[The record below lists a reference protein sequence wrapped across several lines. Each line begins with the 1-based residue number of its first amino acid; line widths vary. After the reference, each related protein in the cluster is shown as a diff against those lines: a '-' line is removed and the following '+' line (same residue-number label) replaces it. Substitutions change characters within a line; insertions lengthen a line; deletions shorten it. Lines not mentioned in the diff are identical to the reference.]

1 MKLNKIKIHNVRGI
15 SDLGLQLDSE
25 SIAIWGPNGVGK
37 SSVVDAI
44 EFLFTGKMS
53 RLSGEGTG
61 GINLSQHG
69 PHIDHPPESAYVSAE
84 VQVDGSDQPVQVVR
98 RMANPGTLKCPAG
111 ARDILEEIGGVVN
124 RGGTILTRR
133 DILRFVTATAGTRAD
148 QIQDLLNLKEI
159 ETHRASLV
167 QAQTRLKRDETS
179 ASKAVADAKS
189 DVNAILGEESY
200 VNERLLDVVNQ
211 CRTILAGQQVNE
223 VNAATFNTDIS
234 PLVASAEE
242 APSINLFLIS
252 RYLDGIRRE
261 TSSDRLLGRRNAG
274 ETLRTQLTR
283 LREDATLLE
292 ELERLALTDYAL
304 RFINDSTTE
313 CPVCGAIWTE
323 GHLSGHL
330 ADKKATA
337 KAAEEVKIAVSAT
350 AETVAEPA
358 RTLRAN
364 ITGLRDQAR
373 NSPNAVELQA
383 ETELLDHWSIT
394 LGQLLTVLD
403 DRIEQFI
410 DAQYPEPAL
419 SALFAPGNVNKLLTR
434 IENALREPVRTTTP
448 EQIAWDTLTK
458 LTVAVGAVENRTAR
472 EKDANASRLRADGL
486 LSEFEKARDSVLD
499 GLYVRIADRFKNY
512 YCILHDHEKDHFD
525 AKLQP
530 QHGGLGFE
538 VDFLGRGGHPP
549 QALHSEGHQ
558 DSMGVCLFLA
568 LNDELAM
575 PRLDLVVLD
584 DVIMSVD
591 SDHRKDVCRLL
602 KGHFSDRQ
610 FIITTHDKTW
620 SQQLKQEQ
628 VVQAKRL
635 VDFTAWTVEG
645 GPNTHQRLDLWADI
659 SEDLKH
665 DRVREAAFKLR
676 RGSEE
681 FFEGAC
687 DALGAKLVYNSGL
700 RWQLDDWLPAAMN
713 QFKGLLSEA
722 RRAAASWGNGTAQ
735 TELLELESVRSQT
748 FGRIR
753 VEQWAINS
761 TVHYNAWEN
770 MSRQDFT
777 PVVEAFR
784 DLHSLFQCSS
794 CGFLIEATP
803 PKPVPT
809 VAKCR
814 CGKVYWNLEKNSD

>member
-1 MKLNKIKIHNVRGI
+1 MKLNKIEIHNVRGI
-15 SDLGLQLDSE
+15 SDLRLQLDGE

-44 EFLFTGKMS
+44 EFLLTGKMS
-53 RLSGEGTG
+53 RLSGEGTS

-69 PHIDHPPESAYVSAE
+69 PHIDHPSESAHVSAE
-84 VQVDGSDQPVQVVR
+84 IQVDGSDQPIHIVR
-98 RMANPGTLKCPAG
+98 RMANPGTLECPAETRG
-111 ARDILEEIGGVVN
+111 ILEEIGGVVN

-148 QIQDLLNLKEI
+148 EIQDLLHLKEI
-159 ETHRASLV
+159 ETHRSSLV

-211 CRTILAGQQVNE
+211 CRTTLSGQPLNE
-223 VNAATFNTDIS
+223 VSAATLNTEIS
-234 PLVASAEE
+234 PPVASAEE
-242 APSINLFLIS
+242 APSINLSLLY
-252 RYLDGIRRE
+252 RQLGGIRRE
-261 TSSDRLLGRRNAG
+261 ASSDRVLGRKNAAEMLG
-274 ETLRTQLTR
+274 TQLTR
-283 LREDATLLE
+283 LKEDATLLA
-292 ELERLALTDYAL
+292 ELERLELTDYAL
-304 RFINDSTTE
+304 RFIDDSTTE

-337 KAAEEVKIAVSAT
+337 KEADKVKIAVSAT
-350 AETVAEPA
+350 ADTLAEPA

-364 ITGLRDQAR
+364 ISGLRDQAR
-373 NSPNAVELQA
+373 NSPNALDIQS
-383 ETELLDHWSIT
+383 ETELLDHWSST

-403 DRIEQFI
+403 DPIEQFL
-410 DAQYPEPAL
+410 DAKYPEPAL
-419 SALFAPGNVNKLLTR
+419 SEFFAPGNVNELLTR
-434 IENALREPVRTTTP
+434 VENVLREHIRTTTP
-448 EQIAWDTLTK
+448 EQTAWDTLTK
-458 LTVAVGAVENRTAR
+458 LTVAVGSVENRMAR
-472 EKDANASRLRADGL
+472 EKIAHANRLRADAL
-486 LSEFEKARDSVLD
+486 LSEFEKARDSVLE
-499 GLYVRIADRFKNY
+499 GLYDRIAERFKNY
-512 YCILHDHEKDHFD
+512 YCILHYHEKDHFD

-602 KGHFSDRQ
+602 KDQFSDRQ
-610 FIITTHDKTW
+610 FIITTHDRTW

-635 VDFTAWTVEG
+635 IDFTGWTVED

-659 SEDLKH
+659 SDDLEH

-700 RWQLDDWLPAAMN
+700 RWQLDDWLPAAMS
-713 QFKGLLSEA
+713 QFKDLLSEA
-722 RRAAASWGNGTAQ
+722 RRAAASWENGTAQ

-748 FGRIR
+748 FGRTY
-753 VEQWAINS
+753 VEQWAINT

-770 MSRQDFT
+770 MTPQDFT

-794 CGFLIEATP
+794 CGFPLEAIP
-803 PKPVPT
+803 PKPVST
-809 VAKCR
+809 VVKCK
-814 CGKVYWNLEKNSD
+814 CGKVNWNLQKK